1 MAVEHAGNRSQP
13 SLDWVAMT
21 TGTRLDID
29 LNTAIP
35 EQLRAKQ
42 LIGLF
47 VHGTALVA
55 GRPPRSIEL
64 TVDGVAHPVIA
75 RGMPSPALGPKAR
88 AGFWGI
94 LPLAAAGDRR
104 ARIGARATLGHG
116 SAVEAPLGAVE
127 LLAEASEPVAAP
139 AGTGSRTVAICM
151 ATHEPPAELLHRQL
165 DSLRAQTHDDWICLI
180 SDDASG
186 GERFAALET
195 AIDGDRRF
203 VVSRS
208 DRRLG
213 AYENFHRALRMVPG
227 EVPYVALCDQDD
239 HWHPD
244 KLSTLLEALGDANL
258 VFSDMRITAPDGT
271 LIAPTYWTRRQ
282 PNHANFASL
291 LLGNSVTGAASLFP
305 RRLLDQALP
314 FPPRLGNLYH
324 DHWLALVARALG
336 EIAYVP
342 RPLYDYIQH
351 PEAVIG
357 HAGANRGVVGGG
369 LPKRL
374 LALRGRPPGRLR
386 TEWRRIYFAEYC
398 RMRLQAMV
406 LTGRFGDRIGPRE
419 RHALRLA
426 LLPDR
431 SPVLAGWLAT
441 RQLKRLW
448 RDETLGSEAAILRAL
463 AWRLG
468 THLPSIRRGDD
479 PYDDADLPAGMVDP
493 VDPTDPAQTPPRPAA
508 EPTLE

>member
-75 RGMPSPALGPKAR
+75 HGMPSPTLGPKAR

-94 LPLAAAGDRR
+94 VPLAATVGDRR
-104 ARIGARATLGHG
+104 ARIGARASLGHG

-151 ATHEPPAELLHRQL
+151 ATHEPPAELLRRQL

-239 HWHPD
+239 RWHPD

-342 RPLYDYIQH
+342 RPLYDYVQH

-369 LPKRL
+369 AAEAAAGVAGPPAGAAAHRMAADLLRRVLPD
-374 LALRGRPPGRLR
+374 APPGDGPGGQVRRPDR
-386 TEWRRIYFAEYC
+386 TPGAPRAAAGAAARPLPGARRMAGHAAA
-398 RMRLQAMV
+398 QAP
-406 LTGRFGDRIGPRE
+406 LARRDPGQRGGDAAG
-419 RHALRLA
+419 ARLA
-426 LLPDR
+426 PRDPPTEHSPRRR
-431 SPVLAGWLAT
+431 SL
-441 RQLKRLW
+441 
-448 RDETLGSEAAILRAL
+448 
-463 AWRLG
+463 
-468 THLPSIRRGDD
+468 
-479 PYDDADLPAGMVDP
+479 
-493 VDPTDPAQTPPRPAA
+493 
-508 EPTLE
+508 